1 MTDFSTRLKI
11 KMGSLEHTIHGENM
25 ADHLNKNAVSA
36 LPITDYPILRTSL
49 RTGDLLF
56 ASGDYLVSR
65 AIQKVTK
72 SPWSHIGIIFKIEE
86 IDRVLLL
93 ESVEDMGVRFV
104 PLSKYTDDYENGAP
118 YDGRLVVARVNDFAP
133 SEIAPIAKFG
143 IDELTRPY
151 DKDEVSKIIARIAL
165 KIGKLERDREYIC
178 SELVYECFLKA
189 GRSFAYN
196 ENNFISPEEIWR
208 DSKVAFL
215 GRFR

>member
-1 MTDFSTRLKI
+1 MA
-11 KMGSLEHTIHGENM
+11 EH
-25 ADHLNKNAVSA
+25 LSKSAVAA
-36 LPITDYPILRTSL
+36 LPVTEYPVLRASI

-56 ASGDYLVSR
+56 ASGDYLVSQ

-118 YDGRLVVARVNDFAP
+118 YKGRLVVARINDFAP
-133 SEIAPIAKFG
+133 SEIAPLARFG

-165 KIGKLERDREYIC
+165 RIGKLERDREYIC

-189 GRSFAYN
+189 ERSFAYN
-196 ENNFISPEEIWR
+196 ENKFISPEEIWR

>member
-1 MTDFSTRLKI
+1 MA
-11 KMGSLEHTIHGENM
+11 EH
-25 ADHLNKNAVSA
+25 LSKSAVA
-36 LPITDYPILRTSL
+36 GLPVTEYSVLRAGL

-56 ASGDYLVSR
+56 ASGDYLVSQ
-65 AIQKVTK
+65 AIQKITK

-118 YDGRLVVARVNDFAP
+118 YKGRLVVARINDFAP
-133 SEIAPIAKFG
+133 SEIAPLARFG

-196 ENNFISPEEIWR
+196 ENKFISPEEIWR

>member
-1 MTDFSTRLKI
+1 MTALPTRLKI
-11 KMGSLEHTIHGENM
+11 KMGSLEQTRHGENM

-36 LPITDYPILRTSL
+36 LPITDYPILRASL

-72 SPWSHIGIIFKIEE
+72 SPWSHVGIIFKIEE

-104 PLSKYTDDYENGAP
+104 PLSKYTKDYEKEAP
-118 YDGRLVVARVNDFAP
+118 YDGRLVVARINDFIP
-133 SEIAPIAKFG
+133 SEIEPIAKFG

-151 DKDEVSKIIARIAL
+151 DKDEVSKIIARVVL
-165 KIGKLERDREYIC
+165 KIGKIERDREYIC
-178 SELVYECFLKA
+178 SELVYECFLRA
-189 GRSFAYN
+189 GRAFVYN
-196 ENNFISPEEIWR
+196 ENKFISPEEIWR
-208 DSKVAFL
+208 DTKVEFL

>member
-1 MTDFSTRLKI
+1 MA
-11 KMGSLEHTIHGENM
+11 EH
-25 ADHLNKNAVSA
+25 LSKSAVAA
-36 LPITDYPILRTSL
+36 LPTTEYKVLRSSL
-49 RTGDLLF
+49 KTGDLLF
-56 ASGDYLVSR
+56 ASGNYLVSQ

-104 PLSKYTDDYENGAP
+104 PLSKYTEDYENGAP
-118 YDGRLVVARVNDFAP
+118 YDGRLVVARINDFAP

-165 KIGKLERDREYIC
+165 KIGKMERDREYIC

-196 ENNFISPEEIWR
+196 ENKFISPEEIWI
-208 DSKVAFL
+208 DSKVFFL
-215 GRFR
+215 GRFN